1 MSSLEITEIKRLVDK
16 KIDHLAQR
24 IKEISHT
31 IYENPELGLSEF
43 KAVDLLT
50 KELESYGYSIERN
63 LAGLSTAF
71 KASKG
76 NLGEPTVGLIA
87 EYDALPDLGHAC
99 GHNIISASAV
109 GAAMGL
115 ADFLDNTGGRVV
127 VFGTPNEEG
136 ATAEG
141 GKLTDIE
148 SQVRGKV
155 KMVESGIFK
164 DIDAVMEIHPYV
176 KTTLTPDFLALI
188 PVKISFTGKPAHAAA
203 APEMGVNAL
212 EAIILTFNSIN
223 SLRQHLRSDTRIH
236 GIITEGG
243 EAPNIVPEKTSA
255 LFYLRASDK
264 KYLEEV
270 LMKVKKCA
278 EGASIATGAILDFHP
293 SSYSLSNMINNNTL
307 CKLFKKNLI
316 ELGMEIDELDRHEH
330 LGSSDIGNVSYVV
343 PAIQPLIAVG
353 EKDIAIHSREFGKAT
368 ISKKGD
374 QSLILATKAL
384 AFTFLDLMADKEIFH
399 KIKMEHKASFQV

>member
-1 MSSLEITEIKRLVDK
+1 MSSLEINKIKKLVDK
-16 KIDHLAQR
+16 KIDHLAKR
-24 IKEISHT
+24 IIEISHI

-50 KELESYGYSIERN
+50 KELESHGYSIKRN
-63 LAGLSTAF
+63 VAGLPTAF

-115 ADFLDNTGGRVV
+115 SDFLDKSGGRIV

-136 ATAEG
+136 STAEG
-141 GKLTDIE
+141 GKLVDIE

-155 KMVESGIFK
+155 KMVESGSFK
-164 DIDAVMEIHPYV
+164 DTDVVMEIHPYI
-176 KTTLTPDFLALI
+176 KTTLSPDFLALI

-243 EAPNIVPEKTSA
+243 EAPNIVPEKASA
-255 LFYLRASDK
+255 LFYLRAADK
-264 KYLEEV
+264 KYLDEV
-270 LMKVKKCA
+270 LMKVQKCA
-278 EGASIATGAILDFHP
+278 EGAGIATGAKLDFNP
-293 SSYSLSNMINNNTL
+293 SSYSLANMINNETL
-307 CKLFKKNLI
+307 CKFFEKNLI
-316 ELGMEIDELDRHEH
+316 ELGLGIDELDRHEH

-343 PAIQPLIAVG
+343 PSIQPLIAVG

-384 AFTFLDLMADKEIFH
+384 AFTFLDLIANKDIFR
-399 KIKMEHKASFQV
+399 KIKMEHKASL

>member
-1 MSSLEITEIKRLVDK
+1 MSPLEITEAKRLVDK
-16 KIDHLAQR
+16 KIENLSQH
-24 IKEISHT
+24 IIEISHT
-31 IYENPELGLSEF
+31 IYQNPELGLSEF
-43 KAVDLLT
+43 KAADLLT
-50 KELESYGYSIERN
+50 KELESHGYSIERN
-63 LAGLSTAF
+63 VAGLSTAF

-76 NLGEPTVGLIA
+76 NLGTPTIGLIA

-109 GAAMGL
+109 GAAIGL

-141 GKLTDIE
+141 EKLSDIE

-155 KMVESGIFK
+155 KMVESGSFK
-164 DIDAVMEIHPYV
+164 GIDAVMEIHPYV

-203 APEMGVNAL
+203 APEMGINAL
-212 EAIILTFNSIN
+212 EALILTFNSIN
-223 SLRQHLRSDTRIH
+223 SLRQHLRSDARIH

-243 EAPNIVPEKTSA
+243 EAPNIIPEKSSA

-264 KYLEEV
+264 KYLEHV

-278 EGASIATGAILDFHP
+278 EGASIATGAKLDFHQ
-293 SSYSLSNMINNNTL
+293 SSYSLANMINNNTL
-307 CKLFKKNLI
+307 CKFFEKNLI
-316 ELGMEIDELDRHEH
+316 ELGMAVDELDRHEH
-330 LGSSDIGNVSYVV
+330 LGSSDIGNVSYIV

-384 AFTFLDLMADKEIFH
+384 AFTFLDLMADKEIFR
-399 KIKMEHKASFQV
+399 KIKMEHEKSIQV

>member
-16 KIDHLAQR
+16 KIEYLSQH

-31 IYENPELGLSEF
+31 IYDNPELGLSEF

-63 LAGLSTAF
+63 VADLPTAF

-76 NLGEPTVGLIA
+76 NIGEPAVGLIA

-99 GHNIISASAV
+99 GHNIISASAI
-109 GAAMGL
+109 GAAMSL
-115 ADFLDNTGGRVV
+115 SEFLDDTGGRIV

-141 GKLTDIE
+141 KKLIDIE

-155 KMVESGIFK
+155 KMVESGSFK
-164 DIDAVMEIHPYV
+164 GIDVVMEIHPYV

-203 APEMGVNAL
+203 APEMGINAL
-212 EAIILTFNSIN
+212 EAVILTFNSIN
-223 SLRQHLRSDTRIH
+223 SLRQHLRSDARIH

-243 EAPNIVPEKTSA
+243 EAPNIVPERASA
-255 LFYLRASDK
+255 LFYLRAADK

-278 EGASIATGAILDFHP
+278 EGASIATGAKLDFHQ
-293 SSYSLSNMINNNTL
+293 SSYSLANMINNKTL
-307 CKLFKKNLI
+307 CKFFEKNLI
-316 ELGMEIDELDRHEH
+316 KLGMEIDELDRHEH

-368 ISKKGD
+368 ISQKGD

-384 AFTFLDLMADKEIFH
+384 AFTFLDLMANKEIFR
-399 KIKMEHKASFQV
+399 KIKMEHKTSIQV